1 MRAMLI
7 SGAGEQVEQWG
18 MHHFSRAPLGDV
30 RRAKRAVVLANAFAS
45 NPGVSIPH
53 LFKEPYQVQAAY
65 DFLSRPEAT
74 PDNIQSTHRGR
85 VREAMQTTNS
95 TVLLIQD
102 TTTFSWSGKDH
113 IEGLGPVGHGKE
125 GQQGFHCH
133 SVLAVRVVTQTNDGS
148 APAVELLGLA
158 DQQYHVRTP
167 SGARRETKSQRHS
180 RWRES
185 MFWTQAVQRVGVAP
199 SSSRWIDVSDRESDI
214 YEHMLQCH
222 EYNHGFVIRANQKRA
237 LLNSDCAHV
246 FEAVRAANV
255 LGDYT
260 IHLRARPGCAA
271 RDAKLAVRSC
281 QVQLR
286 APHRHGN
293 KLQPLQCW
301 VVEAVEI
308 DAPKGIQ
315 PVHWVLL
322 SDQQAGDFAHAIE
335 LIGYYSARWLI
346 EEFHK
351 AVKSGLGAE
360 RLQLEHV
367 DRLQAAISIMSV
379 VALRLLDLREQLR
392 LRPLDAAETAGL
404 DKLELLV
411 LRKLLPKKT
420 ISTVEDVAYAIGRL
434 GGHLSHNGPP
444 GWKTLMLGMME
455 LITTCRGV
463 RLAQEL
469 EI

>member
-1 MRAMLI
+1 MRGMLI
-7 SGAGEQVEQWG
+7 SGAVDRVEEWG
-18 MHHFSRAPLGDV
+18 AEHFSGTPLGDV
-30 RRAKRAVVLANAFAS
+30 RRARRAVVLANAFAS

-74 PDNIQSTHRGR
+74 PDNIQSTHRER
-85 VREAMQTTNS
+85 VGQAMCASRE

-102 TTTFSWSGKDH
+102 TTTFSWSGKDR
-113 IEGLGPVGHGKE
+113 IEGLGPIGNGNK

-133 SVLAVRVVTQTNDGS
+133 SVLAVRVLSPGVAGW
-148 APAVELLGLA
+148 APAVQLLGLA
-158 DQQYHVRTP
+158 DQQYLVRTP
-167 SGARRETKSQRHS
+167 SGARGEAKAQRHG

-185 MFWTQAVQRVGVAP
+185 MRWAQAVQRVGAAP
-199 SSSRWIDVSDRESDI
+199 KGCRWIDVADRESDI
-214 YEHMLQCH
+214 YEHMLECSNA
-222 EYNHGFVIRANQKRA
+222 NHGFVIRANQNRS
-237 LLNSDCAHV
+237 LLDPDCSHV
-246 FEAVRAANV
+246 FEAAAAAPILGSYTIDLHPRPGRAARKAQV
-255 LGDYT
+255 V
-260 IHLRARPGCAA
+260 
-271 RDAKLAVRSC
+271 VRSC
-281 QVQLR
+281 PVHLR
-286 APHRHGN
+286 PPHRHGTQFSAI
-293 KLQPLQCW
+293 KCS
-301 VVEAVEI
+301 VIEAREN
-308 DAPKGIQ
+308 DAPAGAE

-322 SDQQAGDFAHAIE
+322 SDQDATSYEQAIE

-392 LRPLDAAETAGL
+392 QRPKDAAETVGL
-404 DKLELLV
+404 DPLELQV
-411 LRKLLPKKT
+411 LRKLLPRKT
-420 ISTVEDVAYAIGRL
+420 ITTVEDVAYAIGRL

-455 LITTCRGV
+455 IISTCRGV
-463 RLAQEL
+463 HLAKEL
-469 EI
+469 KI